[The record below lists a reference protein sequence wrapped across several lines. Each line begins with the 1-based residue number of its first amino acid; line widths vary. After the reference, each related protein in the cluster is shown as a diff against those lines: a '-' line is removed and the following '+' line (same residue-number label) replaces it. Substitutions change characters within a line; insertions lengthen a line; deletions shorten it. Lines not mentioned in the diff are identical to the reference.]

1 MNVNDRDV
9 VVTMKFS
16 LKELLIMNDALATYL
31 KEDGIWFS
39 YDLTNLQSDIKDV
52 IDKANNYVS
61 EKEAE

>member
-9 VVTMKFS
+9 VVTMKFN
-16 LKELLIMNDALATYL
+16 LKELLIMNDSLATYL
-31 KEDGIWFS
+31 KEDNNWVS